1 MNRALFGSSDEYKRH
16 LLLQM
21 MREDF
26 DNGLVLVDPDGA
38 LAELAANTVPAE
50 MTERVVYL
58 DPADYAYPRG
68 FNILAELATAEEKD
82 RLTADVCAV
91 YDAIYPAADGT
102 ITRAMS
108 GLLLRNCVRVL
119 LDTPG
124 ATILGVTRMLG
135 DAEYRRRCVANC
147 RNPVVLKSW
156 EVIEGWDGKQY
167 AAYAAFLQTN
177 MDDLLL
183 SATMQNIFGQ
193 ARTTFRLDRGMIVIA
208 NLNRAAVGDRDAFML
223 GSFLLARAEA
233 PVYIGD
239 LGFFRSDHLA
249 GLFSRG
255 GYTAAVRFLDD
266 LAPGLRRAVMDPATD
281 KYVFQTARK
290 DAEELAYYVG
300 VDNPQTLMAPILHAD
315 EYRHAAGTAVPP
327 HPALGSRLPAIKRR
341 SRSRHARYRKPV
353 EAAIRDFLQP

>member
-26 DNGLVLVDPDGA
+26 DNGLVLIDPDGT
-38 LAELAANTVPAE
+38 LAELAADTVPVRL
-50 MTERVVYL
+50 TERVVYL
-58 DPADYAYPRG
+58 DPSDYAYPRG

-82 RLTADVCAV
+82 RLTADICAV

-135 DAEYRRRCVANC
+135 DGEYRSRCVSNC
-147 RNPVVLKSW
+147 RNPVVLASW
-156 EVIEGWDGKQY
+156 KVIEEWDAKQY
-167 AAYAAFLQTN
+167 AAYAAFLQTKL
-177 MDDLLL
+177 DDLLL

-193 ARTTFRLDRGMIVIA
+193 ARTTFWLDRGRIVIA
-208 NLNRAAVGDRDAFML
+208 NLNRAKIGDRNAFML
-223 GSFLLARAEA
+223 GSFLLARAKA
-233 PVYIGD
+233 PVYIAD
-239 LGFFRSDHLA
+239 LGFFKSDHLA
-249 GLFSRG
+249 GLFFRG
-255 GYTAAVRFLDD
+255 GYTASVRFLDE
-266 LAPGLRRAVMDPATD
+266 LTPGLKRAVLDPATD

-315 EYRHAAGTAVPP
+315 EYRHATGTAVTEAPVV
-327 HPALGSRLPAIKRR
+327 SNRLPAIKRR
-341 SRSRHARYRKPV
+341 SRSRHARYRAAV
-353 EAAIRDFLQP
+353 EAAVRDFLRP

>member
-1 MNRALFGSSDEYKRH
+1 
-16 LLLQM
+16 
-21 MREDF
+21 
-26 DNGLVLVDPDGA
+26 
-38 LAELAANTVPAE
+38 
-50 MTERVVYL
+50 
-58 DPADYAYPRG
+58 
-68 FNILAELATAEEKD
+68 
-82 RLTADVCAV
+82 
-91 YDAIYPAADGT
+91 
-102 ITRAMS
+102 
-108 GLLLRNCVRVL
+108 
-119 LDTPG
+119 
-124 ATILGVTRMLG
+124 
-135 DAEYRRRCVANC
+135 
-147 RNPVVLKSW
+147 
-156 EVIEGWDGKQY
+156 
-167 AAYAAFLQTN
+167 
-177 MDDLLL
+177 
-183 SATMQNIFGQ
+183 
-193 ARTTFRLDRGMIVIA
+193 
-208 NLNRAAVGDRDAFML
+208 ML

-255 GYTAAVRFLDD
+255 GYTASVRFLDD